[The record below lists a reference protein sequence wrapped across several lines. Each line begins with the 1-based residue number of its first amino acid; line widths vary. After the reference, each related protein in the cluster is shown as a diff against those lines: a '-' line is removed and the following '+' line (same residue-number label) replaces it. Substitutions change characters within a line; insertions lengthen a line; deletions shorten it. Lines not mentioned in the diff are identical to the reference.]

1 MEKKAR
7 KQKKQTEGKG
17 QEQKAQGIKQPAEK
31 RTFIGS
37 LVNADLWHRMRMLS
51 LKEGK
56 AAGRLLDMAMQDYLS
71 QHGTK
76 S

>member
-7 KQKKQTEGKG
+7 KQRKQTEGKG
-17 QEQKAQGIKQPAEK
+17 QEQKPQAIKQPAEK

-56 AAGRLLDMAMQDYLS
+56 AAGRLLDNAMQDYLS